1 MKVSFYNI
9 GCKVNYA
16 ELSQIQKQFEQL
28 GAEVVDFGEPCDTVI
43 INTCTVTSMADA
55 DCRKII
61 RRALR
66 SNPNAFIAVTGC
78 YAQMHPDEI
87 AKIDG
92 VDAIFGTKYKFD
104 IPVLIDKFVKFDKP
118 KIFVSELD
126 GEIPYHFAVSTDN
139 ESRTRVVLKIQDGC
153 DYSCTYC
160 IIPKARG
167 KSRSLPFEALKQ
179 KIVDLNETEYEEVVI
194 SGINV
199 GEYKD
204 PSGKTFTDVVEL
216 IENLQ
221 PRQRFRISSIE
232 PNKLTDRIIE
242 IVSRSNVFCPHFHI
256 PLQSGSDTVL
266 RLMRRRYNTARYREV
281 VEKIKERMPHACI
294 GVDVI
299 TGFPGETNE
308 LFEETYNFLA
318 SLPISYLHVFTY
330 SDRIGT
336 YANEMKEKV
345 PHEIKKDRTR
355 ILRKLSELKRRIFY
369 ESQLGKTFQV
379 IPEEF
384 NPETGRWKGWTEN
397 YIRCEFPADEEFNQ
411 KRVHICLRS
420 ILGETCLG
428 EIENSEIKL
437 SFQLK

>member
-1 MKVSFYNI
+1 MRVSFYNI
-9 GCKVNYA
+9 GCKVNFA

-28 GAEVVDFGEPCDTVI
+28 GAQVVEFGEPCDTVI

-66 SNPNAFIAVTGC
+66 TNPKAFIAVTGC
-78 YAQMHPDEI
+78 YAQMHAEEI
-87 AKIDG
+87 AKING

-104 IPVLIDKFVKFDKP
+104 IPVLIEKFEKFEKP

-126 GEIPYHFAVSTDN
+126 GKIPYHFAVSLDN

-153 DYSCTYC
+153 DYTCTYC

-167 KSRSLPFEALKQ
+167 KSRSLPFDVLKQ
-179 KIVDLNETEYEEVVI
+179 KILELNESEFEEVVI

-204 PSGKTFTDVVEL
+204 ENGKTFTDVVEL
-216 IENLQ
+216 VEKLQ

-242 IVSRSNVFCPHFHI
+242 IVSQSNVFCPHFHI
-256 PLQSGSDTVL
+256 PLQSGSDFVL
-266 RLMRRRYNTARYREV
+266 KLMRRRYNTEKYRQV
-281 VEKIKERMPHACI
+281 VYKIKEMIPEACI

-299 TGFPGETNE
+299 TGFPGETDE
-308 LFEETYNFLA
+308 LFEETYNFLE

-336 YANEMKEKV
+336 VANEMQSKV
-345 PHEIKKDRTR
+345 AHEVKKYRTR
-355 ILRKLSELKRRIFY
+355 QLRKLSELKRRVFY
-369 ESQLGKTFQV
+369 ESQIGQTFQV
-379 IPEEF
+379 VPEEY
-384 NPETGRWKGWTEN
+384 NQINGMWKGWTEN
-397 YIRCEFPADEEFNQ
+397 YIRCEFPAEPSLSH
-411 KRVHICLRS
+411 KRVRVRLVS
-420 ILGETCLG
+420 VLGETCLG
-428 EIENSEIKL
+428 TVV
-437 SFQLK
+437 